1 MFDIAWSTIKNRKG
15 GFIAAFIA
23 VICGSAVITA
33 CGVLFTSGLL
43 SGVAPERYAAAT
55 VMVGGRQTKDVK
67 ENFDPYY
74 AERVTVPASVA
85 EQISRVDGVDKV
97 VRDHSVEMSLQKDD
111 GSARGE
117 PLPLEHPLY
126 GHGWSSAALGPFELT
141 EGSSKPGSAGRRCWT
156 PASPVRQG

>member
-15 GFIAAFIA
+15 GFVAAFIA

-33 CGVLFTSGLL
+33 CGVLFVSGLL
-43 SGVAPERYAAAT
+43 SGVAPERYAGAT

-85 EQISRVDGVDKV
+85 EQISRVDGVEKV
-97 VRDHSVEMSLQKDD
+97 V
-111 GSARGE
+111 
-117 PLPLEHPLY
+117 
-126 GHGWSSAALGPFELT
+126 LT
-141 EGSSKPGSAGRRCWT
+141 T
-156 PASPVRQG
+156 PSR